1 MTQTD
6 HRTWCHKAFICVSVF
21 ASLFFAIPAY
31 IPLSSS
37 MNALKI
43 SLGELIPLLLFG
55 GMVYVPNLSYAQSQ
69 PFLPSISIIGP
80 MNSLLVITHLI

>member
-43 SLGELIPLLLFG
+43 SLGELIPFLLFG
-55 GMVYVPNLSYAQSQ
+55 GMVYAPNLSYARSQ
-69 PFLPSISIIGP
+69 PFFQVFQ
-80 MNSLLVITHLI
+80 LLGQ